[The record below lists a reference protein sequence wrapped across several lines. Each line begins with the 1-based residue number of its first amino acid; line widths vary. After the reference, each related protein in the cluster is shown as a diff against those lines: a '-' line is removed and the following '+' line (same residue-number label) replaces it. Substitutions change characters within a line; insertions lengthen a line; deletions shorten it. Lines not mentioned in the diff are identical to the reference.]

1 MVTYLGYLQKR
12 LMQTKDAYEYSPCQ
26 HVYAEFFKM
35 TGMREVGYALKYLV
49 SSMKTCKQEK
59 AHGKKGRFC
68 K

>member
-35 TGMREVGYALKYLV
+35 TGMREVGYAHKYLL
-49 SSMKTCKQEK
+49 SSM
-59 AHGKKGRFC
+59 
-68 K
+68 